1 MLNEGHHTLEGVEKI
16 VNIRASLNTG
26 LSDEL
31 KEAFPNWE
39 AVSIKDLKS
48 STKNNISYSNI
59 HPDWLAGFATGESNF
74 FIAVQ
79 KAKTNSGISTSL
91 RFSIAQ
97 HSRDLLLLESFV
109 NLFGG
114 GFVVDYTKRSICE
127 FVVAKIDLILNY
139 VIPFFEKHPILG
151 SKHLIYLDFKS
162 AAYII
167 KNKEHLN
174 ADKVGLNQIM
184 QLKKRITSLYSDKTI
199 NNHSVEKGTE
209 IFDQKR

>member
-1 MLNEGHHTLEGVEKI
+1 M
-16 VNIRASLNTG
+16 
-26 LSDEL
+26 
-31 KEAFPNWE
+31 
-39 AVSIKDLKS
+39 
-48 STKNNISYSNI
+48 ISRICYRGAQA
-59 HPDWLAGFATGESNF
+59 PNF

-97 HSRDLLLLESFV
+97 HSRDLLLLESFI

-114 GFVVDYTKRSICE
+114 GFVMNYTKLGSATICE

-174 ADKVGLNQIM
+174 ADKVGLNEVL
-184 QLKKRITSLYSDKTI
+184 QLKRRITSLYSNKAI
-199 NNHSVEKGTE
+199 NNHSVEEGTE
-209 IFDQKR
+209 IFDQ

>member
-97 HSRDLLLLESFV
+97 HSRDLLLLESFI
-109 NLFGG
+109 NLFEG
-114 GFVVDYTKRSICE
+114 GFVVNYTKRPICE

-139 VIPFFEKHPILG
+139 VIPFFDKHPILG

-174 ADKVGLNQIM
+174 SDKVGLNQIM